1 MQFEINGRITKK
13 QRENI
18 ARELWMCNQ
27 IVDHLMGLIVAKS
40 NEELAAKIYNN
51 ILAKIGLEEERNN
64 EKFILDLADFQ
75 NVLHDDPINIAIT
88 VLEETVEDSGIDIKA
103 KKMFREALKEYNG
116 DPIKAFEKSA
126 LAIERIIK
134 QDEQKRKA
142 LDGNKEKENIAID
155 TDEENSIFNPKKLYD
170 ITDLLLELDPD
181 GKEF

>member
-51 ILAKIGLEEERNN
+51 ILAKIRLEEERTN
-64 EKFILDLADFQ
+64 EKFILDLADFE

-103 KKMFREALKEYNG
+103 KKMFKEALKEYNG

-134 QDEQKRKA
+134 EDEEKRKVVNS
-142 LDGNKEKENIAID
+142 NKEKEN
-155 TDEENSIFNPKKLYD
+155 TETEEEENSIFKPKKLYD

>member
-134 QDEQKRKA
+134 EDEEKRKA